1 MNEQEIKAGGWIVNE
16 GKQPVEDDV
25 LVDVMIDN
33 IPRNDWNNNPA
44 NIWQWWFDVDANIT
58 HWRLHKEASVESS
71 NNTQQEETSWIANN
85 GTEPDV
91 DGEVEISCA
100 NGKKSTGYT
109 YEFFWDF
116 MGNGDT
122 ITHWRE
128 CAKQSLETAY
138 DVPPKP
144 DNDLQKVLQESLT
157 GDFCDKPESYYKA
170 PETKYSAKKLI
181 HLHKKSAEQQV
192 VDIFN
197 QATGNSLTE
206 KNFKDML
213 ELLDLINRIGE

>member
-25 LVDVMIDN
+25 LVDVVLRQGTHHSGSSN
-33 IPRNDWNNNPA
+33 HFDWM
-44 NIWQWWFDVDANIT
+44 FVEDYDTVYDIT
-58 HWRLHKEASVESS
+58 HWRLHKDASTETSKTLAQEA
-71 NNTQQEETSWIANN
+71 NSWIANE
-85 GTEPDV
+85 GERPDIAE
-91 DGEVEISCA
+91 DSLVEIVCK
-100 NGKKSTGYT
+100 NGQKSTGHAW
-109 YEFFWDF
+109 EFCWESI
-116 MGNGDT
+116 GEDT

-128 CAKQSLETAY
+128 CSKQSLETAY
-138 DVPPKP
+138 DVPPKSGSE
-144 DNDLQKVLQESLT
+144 LQRVLQESL
-157 GDFCDKPESYYKA
+157 GNNPESYYKA

-206 KNFKDML
+206 KNLKDIIN
-213 ELLDLINRIGE
+213 LLNVINQIGE